1 MSALWWPRPE
11 AGDLV
16 WCHFPHL
23 SPLLPHLQPGPKPRP
38 ALIVRVIERN
48 PHYRVFVAYGTSQ
61 KTASL
66 RSGEF
71 LIRKDG
77 SNAYKLSGLSFDTKF
92 SFVHSVELDFSSQ
105 WFKVPPLAPFGQLPK
120 IGVLHAA
127 YAKAAYAAYRAVFDK
142 IK

>member
-1 MSALWWPRPE
+1 M
-11 AGDLV
+11 
-16 WCHFPHL
+16 WCHFPQ
-23 SPLLPHLQPGPKPRP
+23 SPLLQPGPKPRP

-77 SNAYKLSGLSFDTKF
+77 STAFKLSGLSFDTKF
-92 SFVHSVELDFSSQ
+92 SFSKTVELDYSSQ
-105 WFKVPPLAPFGQLPK
+105 WFKVPPLAPCGQLPK

-127 YAKAAYAAYRAVFDK
+127 YARAAYAAYQAVFA
-142 IK
+142 

>member
-1 MSALWWPRPE
+1 MGALWWPRPE

-16 WCHFPHL
+16 WCHFPQL
-23 SPLLPHLQPGPKPRP
+23 PLLQPGPKPRP

-48 PHYRVFVAYGTSQ
+48 PHYRVFVVYGTSQ

-71 LIRKDG
+71 LIRKDSG
-77 SNAYKLSGLSFDTKF
+77 TAFKLSGLSFDTKF
-92 SFVHSVELDFSSQ
+92 SFSNSVELDYSSQ
-105 WFKVPPLAPFGQLPK
+105 WFKVPPLAPCVQLPK

-127 YAKAAYAAYRAVFDK
+127 YARAAYAAYQAVFT
-142 IK
+142 